1 GHVRPDHRAV
11 RRAWRDA
18 DHHAAGDVA
27 TLARSGRE
35 RCRKPVRPGRRPA
48 GRPGGRSLRV
58 TKADAVAVI
67 LLIGITIYAV
77 FGGADFGA
85 GLWSLL
91 AGGGDRGRAPPG
103 VIDGAMRSVCEGA

>member
-1 GHVRPDHRAV
+1 M
-11 RRAWRDA
+11 
-18 DHHAAGDVA
+18 
-27 TLARSGRE
+27 
-35 RCRKPVRPGRRPA
+35 
-48 GRPGGRSLRV
+48 

-91 AGGGDRGRAPPG
+91 AGGGDRGGGGRG
-103 VIDGAMRSVCEGA
+103 GRGRGRGGQGAS